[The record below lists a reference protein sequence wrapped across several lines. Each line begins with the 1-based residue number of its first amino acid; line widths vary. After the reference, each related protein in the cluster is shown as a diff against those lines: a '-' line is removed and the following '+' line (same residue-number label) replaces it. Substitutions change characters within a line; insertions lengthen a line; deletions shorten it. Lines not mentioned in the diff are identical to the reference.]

1 MSAAPAVIV
10 PKQENGTASES
21 TQPTKPQNDRKKEN
35 FNNTNRGNNQ
45 QNRGG
50 PGQNNKT
57 GNKFGNNMNR
67 GNAGDRGDRKGP
79 NQQGNRNNEVRIF
92 FQNGVSIEPNTL
104 FHSYEKKIADW
115 NVRPLKI

>member
-45 QNRGG
+45 QNRG

-79 NQQGNRNNEVRIF
+79 NQQNRNNEVRIF
-92 FQNGVSIEPNTL
+92 FKMASQLSQTRFFIRTRKNC
-104 FHSYEKKIADW
+104 
-115 NVRPLKI
+115 